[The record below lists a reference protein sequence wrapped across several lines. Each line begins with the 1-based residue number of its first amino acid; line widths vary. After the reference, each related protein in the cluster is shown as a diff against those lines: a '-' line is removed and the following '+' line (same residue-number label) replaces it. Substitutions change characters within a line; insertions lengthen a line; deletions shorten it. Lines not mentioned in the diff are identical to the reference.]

1 MNMYFYQMS
10 KKSPLTISQELELLS
25 SLEAHGS
32 VPLKFTYL
40 GDGYKKWINIAKMSR
55 KSGGVEKIEN
65 ELLTK
70 NLQYIFKELEDNNV
84 NEFNIVDLGCGDGKP
99 IESIFIYLKENDFF
113 KRYKITYIPV
123 DISQNML
130 DHATKYISEKFD
142 VKIKPTLIDFEKG
155 SFPEILIS
163 SDNKK
168 TFNYCFFLGN
178 TLGNFS
184 DTGRILSNFK
194 DSMFST
200 DFLIVGN
207 ELSNLHAINKI
218 VEYYKDKSVYELV
231 INTLKHYGYEDSEG
245 SYNVRWNSNKKQIEG
260 YLILKKDIEFNIANT
275 IINFEKNE
283 EILLFIS
290 KKYVEEDLIK
300 IFNEIGF
307 RIHLF
312 TTNKEKRHCILS
324 INPSRYK
331 TN

>member
-1 MNMYFYQMS
+1 MK
-10 KKSPLTISQELELLS
+10 KKSSLTISQELELLS

-32 VPLKFTYL
+32 VPLKFSYL
-40 GDGYKKWINIAKMSR
+40 GDGYQKWINIAKMSR

-65 ELLTK
+65 ELLTENLSFVFEELK
-70 NLQYIFKELEDNNV
+70 NNNSK
-84 NEFNIVDLGCGDGKP
+84 EFNIVDLGCGDGKP
-99 IESIFIYLKENDFF
+99 IESVFSYLEKNNFL
-113 KRYKITYIPV
+113 KKYKVTYIPI

-130 DHATKYISEKFD
+130 GHATNHISKKFN
-142 VKIKPTLIDFEKG
+142 VKTKTTLIDFEKG
-155 SFPEILIS
+155 SFPEVLIS
-163 SDNKK
+163 ANNKK
-168 TFNYCFFLGN
+168 SFNYCFFLGN

-194 DSMFST
+194 DSLFST
-200 DFLIVGN
+200 DYLIVGN

-218 VEYYKDKSVYELV
+218 VDYYKDKSVYELV
-231 INTLKHYGYEDSEG
+231 INILKHYGYKDSDG
-245 SYNVRWNSNKKQIEG
+245 DFNVRWNENRKQIEG
-260 YLILKKDIEFNIANT
+260 YLILNRDIEFEIAKSK
-275 IINFEKNE
+275 IEFERNE

-312 TTNKEKRHCILS
+312 TTNREKRHCLLS

>member
-1 MNMYFYQMS
+1 MK
-10 KKSPLTISQELELLS
+10 KKSSLTISQELELLS

-32 VPLKFTYL
+32 VPLKFSYL
-40 GDGYKKWINIAKMSR
+40 GDGYQKWINIAKMSR

-65 ELLTK
+65 ELLTENLSFVFEELK
-70 NLQYIFKELEDNNV
+70 NNNSK
-84 NEFNIVDLGCGDGKP
+84 EFNIVDLGCGDGKT
-99 IESIFIYLKENDFF
+99 IESVFSYLEKNNFL
-113 KRYKITYIPV
+113 KKYKVTYIPI

-130 DHATKYISEKFD
+130 DHATNHISKKFN
-142 VKIKPTLIDFEKG
+142 VKTKPTLIDFEKG
-155 SFPEILIS
+155 SFPEVLIS
-163 SDNKK
+163 ANNKK
-168 TFNYCFFLGN
+168 SFNYCFFLGN

-194 DSMFST
+194 DSLFST
-200 DFLIVGN
+200 DYLIVGN

-218 VEYYKDKSVYELV
+218 VDYYKDKSVYELV
-231 INTLKHYGYEDSEG
+231 INILKHYGYKDSDG
-245 SYNVRWNSNKKQIEG
+245 DFNVRWNENRKQIEG
-260 YLILKKDIEFNIANT
+260 YLILNRDIEFEIAKSK
-275 IINFEKNE
+275 IEFERNE

-312 TTNKEKRHCILS
+312 TTNREKRHCLLS

>member
-1 MNMYFYQMS
+1 MK
-10 KKSPLTISQELELLS
+10 KKSSLTISQELELLS

-32 VPLKFTYL
+32 VPLKFSYL
-40 GDGYKKWINIAKMSR
+40 GDGYQKWINIAKMSR

-65 ELLTK
+65 ELLTENLSFVFEELK
-70 NLQYIFKELEDNNV
+70 NNNSK
-84 NEFNIVDLGCGDGKP
+84 EFNIVDLGCGDGKP
-99 IESIFIYLKENDFF
+99 IESVFSYLEKNNFL
-113 KRYKITYIPV
+113 KKYKVTYIPI

-130 DHATKYISEKFD
+130 DHATNHISKKFN
-142 VKIKPTLIDFEKG
+142 VKTKPTLIDFEKG
-155 SFPEILIS
+155 SFPEVLIS
-163 SDNKK
+163 ANNKK
-168 TFNYCFFLGN
+168 SFNYCFFLGN

-194 DSMFST
+194 DSLFST
-200 DFLIVGN
+200 DYLIVGN

-218 VEYYKDKSVYELV
+218 VDYYKDKSVYELV
-231 INTLKHYGYEDSEG
+231 INILKHYGYKDSDG
-245 SYNVRWNSNKKQIEG
+245 DFNVRWNENRKQIEG
-260 YLILKKDIEFNIANT
+260 YLILNRDIEFEIAKSK
-275 IINFEKNE
+275 IEFERNE

-312 TTNKEKRHCILS
+312 TTNREKRHCLLS